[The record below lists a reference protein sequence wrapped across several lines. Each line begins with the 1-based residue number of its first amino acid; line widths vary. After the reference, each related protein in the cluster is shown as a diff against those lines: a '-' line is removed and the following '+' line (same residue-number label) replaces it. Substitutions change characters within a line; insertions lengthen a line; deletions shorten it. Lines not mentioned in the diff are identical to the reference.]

1 MMPLTAVFGMLVILF
16 GILGGFR
23 GWAKEMLVLFSMVL
37 ALFLLYILQTY
48 VPGLTDI
55 LNTQGSQTQFFIRTG
70 FILLLTFFG
79 YQSPNLPAFAPKLTR
94 DKLQDWLLGFILGMF
109 NGYLIFG
116 SIWYYLHLAGY
127 PWPEFVVA
135 PPPEA
140 VAGIIDFLPPKV
152 IGEPPYILFAIGIA
166 FVFVIV
172 VFL

>member
-1 MMPLTAVFGMLVILF
+1 MMPLTAVFGLLVILF

-48 VPGLTDI
+48 VPGLTEI
-55 LNTQGSQTQFFIRTG
+55 LNTQGSQTQFYIRTG

-79 YQSPNLPAFAPKLTR
+79 YQSPNLPAFAPKFTR
-94 DKLQDWLLGFILGMF
+94 EKLQDWLLGFILGMI

-116 SIWYYLHLAGY
+116 SIWYYMDQAGY
-127 PWPEFVVA
+127 PWPELVSP
-135 PPPEA
+135 PPPET
-140 VAGIIDFLPPKV
+140 VNDVINFLPPKI

>member
-37 ALFLLYILQTY
+37 ALFLIYILQTY

-55 LNTQGSQTQFFIRTG
+55 LNVQGSQTQFFIRAS

-79 YQSPNLPAFAPKLTR
+79 YQSPNLPAFAPKFTR

-116 SIWYYLHLAGY
+116 SIWYYLHIADY
-127 PWPEFVVA
+127 PWPDLVS
-135 PPPEA
+135 PPPADVVENF
-140 VAGIIDFLPPKV
+140 IKFLPPKV

>member
-1 MMPLTAVFGMLVILF
+1 MMPLTAVFGLLVILF

-48 VPGLTDI
+48 VPGLTEI
-55 LNTQGSQTQFFIRTG
+55 LNTQGSQTQFYIRTG

-79 YQSPNLPAFAPKLTR
+79 YQSPNLPAFTPKFTR
-94 DKLQDWLLGFILGMF
+94 EKLQDWLLGVILGMI

-116 SIWYYLHLAGY
+116 SIWYYMDQAGY
-127 PWPEFVVA
+127 PWPELVSP
-135 PPPEA
+135 PPPET
-140 VAGIIDFLPPKV
+140 VNDVINFLPPKI